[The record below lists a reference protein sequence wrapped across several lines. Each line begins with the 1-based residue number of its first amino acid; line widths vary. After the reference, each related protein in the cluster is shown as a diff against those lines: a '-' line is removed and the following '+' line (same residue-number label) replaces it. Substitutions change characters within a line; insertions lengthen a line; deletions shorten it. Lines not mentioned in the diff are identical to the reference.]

1 MTRPVGSRN
10 RLQRETHRYVFR
22 PDAVVFAAF
31 KRACRE
37 DGRPISTA
45 LERLMRGYLASRE
58 RQEPP
63 R

>member
-10 RLQRETHRYVFR
+10 KLNSEKHRYVFR

-37 DGRPISTA
+37 DGRTVSMA
-45 LERLMRGYLASRE
+45 LERLMRGYLMSRE
-58 RQEPP
+58 RPEPS